1 MAEKSTY
8 SVSKVLPILK
18 EQTKQKRKENQK
30 FFKKL
35 KSLNP
40 KELDKKVHALHDE
53 VFACTDCLECANCCK
68 TTGPL
73 LTQKDIG
80 RLSKHL
86 RIKASEFEETYTRI
100 DEDGDFV
107 FKTMP
112 CPFLG
117 EDNYCSVYDHRPKA
131 CREYPHTDRI
141 KQNQI
146 LEITLKNN
154 SVCPAVYEI
163 TERLKAGLQP
173 KK

>member
-1 MAEKSTY
+1 MGSRPTY
-8 SVSKVLPILK
+8 SAAKLLPVLK
-18 EQTKQKRKENQK
+18 EQAKLKRKENQK

-35 KSLNP
+35 KTVNP
-40 KELDKKVHALHDE
+40 KKLDQQIHTLHEE
-53 VFACTDCLECANCCK
+53 VFACTDCLECANCCT

-73 LTQKDIG
+73 LTPKDIG

-86 RIKASEFEETYTRI
+86 HMKASEFEDTYTRI

-117 EDNYCSVYDHRPKA
+117 QDNYCSVYEHRPKA

-141 KQNQI
+141 KQHQI
-146 LEITLKNN
+146 VEITRKNV
-154 SVCPAVYEI
+154 SVCPAVFEI
-163 TERLKAGLQP
+163 TERLKTML
-173 KK
+173 